1 MQHAC
6 SCKAE
11 STDVIAGLGGRS
23 RIGLFVRTLEA
34 FHVYFWSNT

>member
-1 MQHAC
+1 MQPTC
-6 SCKAE
+6 SSKAE
-11 STDVIAGLGGRS
+11 STDAIASLGGRS